1 MGNTAGCPS
10 FLSLANRPLP
20 RSASR
25 TSSFSPWPT
34 ILCSAPLRSA
44 PRTLRS
50 FGGLRPPHS
59 LRSAHTAGDANER
72 TTLVFFLEPKDEDVV
87 VAPAG
92 NDGPTTYGD
101 ILHRNIITFP
111 EYRHDRFRPLD
122 LRLLR
127 RHRVKPVTQAVGA
140 FAVVDGRRMFDMS
153 MGFGTF
159 LWGNGPRYVQDFDF
173 AANGLSLGWYTED
186 VYYCVQAIRQHAR
199 LSSTHGREGGDA
211 DVMFCNTGSEAV
223 SMALRMARK
232 AHLQARPHGDQV
244 GNGEGEGRL
253 SWR

>member
-1 MGNTAGCPS
+1 M
-10 FLSLANRPLP
+10 
-20 RSASR
+20 
-25 TSSFSPWPT
+25 
-34 ILCSAPLRSA
+34 
-44 PRTLRS
+44 
-50 FGGLRPPHS
+50 
-59 LRSAHTAGDANER
+59 
-72 TTLVFFLEPKDEDVV
+72 FFLEPKDEDVV

-111 EYRHDRFRPLD
+111 EYRHARFRPLD

-253 SWR
+253 S

>member
-1 MGNTAGCPS
+1 MHT
-10 FLSLANRPLP
+10 
-20 RSASR
+20 
-25 TSSFSPWPT
+25 T
-34 ILCSAPLRSA
+34 LCSAPLR
-44 PRTLRS
+44 
-50 FGGLRPPHS
+50 F
-59 LRSAHTAGDANER
+59 SAHTAGDANER

-92 NDGPTTYGD
+92 DDGPTTYGD

-127 RHRVKPVTQAVGA
+127 RHRVKPVTKAVGA

-173 AANGLSLGWYTED
+173 ATNGLSLGWYTED

-244 GNGEGEGRL
+244 GNGEDEGRWL
-253 SWR
+253 W